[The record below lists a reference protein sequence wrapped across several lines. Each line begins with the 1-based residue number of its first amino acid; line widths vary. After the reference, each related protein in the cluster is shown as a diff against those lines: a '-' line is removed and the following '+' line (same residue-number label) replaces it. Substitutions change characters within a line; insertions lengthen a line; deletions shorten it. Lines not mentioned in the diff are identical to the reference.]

1 MKKFSILAFAF
12 AAFALVS
19 CESTENDEPQVEYDV
34 ITFEGSE
41 WDALVPSSQSY
52 GEPLYGDTQVSW
64 SDSATALSGSINA
77 DSWGY
82 YTYAFW
88 AGGSAVSNY
97 TDGIT
102 GADSNVQLAVPI
114 GGYNSSNNFVVVYS
128 DQSTLYS
135 GGEKAAL
142 TFDNG
147 ARTID
152 HLYLANTS
160 YMLNSAIN
168 GDGYYV
174 PVGGLIDTDYFTVTF
189 TGYDADD
196 NETDSVVAYMA
207 ENGVCEMG
215 WKKVSLLEL
224 GAVSKITVVCDSSVI
239 SGGTN
244 AVPGYIAIDNI
255 AVVKVDEEQ

>member
-1 MKKFSILAFAF
+1 MKKITIW
-12 AAFALVS
+12 AFALAVVAMVS
-19 CESTENDEPQVEYDV
+19 CSENSEENDGMSNYDV

-41 WDALVPSSQSY
+41 WDALIPSSQSE
-52 GEPLYGDTQVSW
+52 GEPLYGNVQESW
-64 SDSATALSGSINA
+64 SDSVTALSGSINT
-77 DSWGY
+77 DSYGT

-97 TDGIT
+97 TDDID
-102 GADSNVQLAVPI
+102 GADSYVQLAVPI
-114 GGYNSSNNFVVVYS
+114 GGYNGSNNFVVVYS
-128 DQSTLYS
+128 DQSTVYY

-160 YMLNSAIN
+160 YMLNSAIY
-168 GDGYYV
+168 GDGTYV
-174 PVGGLIDTDYFTVTF
+174 PVGGISDTDYFTVTF

-207 ENGVCEMG
+207 EKGVCEMG
-215 WKKVSLLEL
+215 WKRVSLASL
-224 GAVSKITVVCDSSVI
+224 GAVSKITVVCDSSVTY
-239 SGGTN
+239 GGTN
-244 AVPGYIAIDNI
+244 AVPGYVAIDNI
-255 AVVKVDEEQ
+255 AVVKSDEE